1 MKYCTYCGQEL
12 FDEAVVCP
20 SCGCEAAPP
29 PKEDRVSIGLCIL
42 LGWNWIIALVY
53 WATTHKETPKRAK
66 AVAISAFVYPFAFM
80 FFYIFLA
87 LLLTAVARGV

>member
-66 AVAISAFVYPFAFM
+66 AVAISAFVYPFAV
-80 FFYIFLA
+80 YVCLV
-87 LLLTAVARGV
+87 LLLTVVTRGV